1 MIYNAGTIS
10 FSGNTVTGSGT
21 SFTSPSS
28 QIRIG
33 QTLLVASNPVQL
45 VQITAINS
53 ATSLTVTPAA
63 SPAVSDQRY
72 GIFVTDSL
80 SVDGLAQSISQLIN
94 QYDENISAWE
104 TFASTKENQMVTV
117 TINGASFNIPAA
129 GGLARKGD
137 NSDITSMSGLTTPL
151 SRSQGGTGS
160 SSPFGNTA
168 GSFTQGN
175 DERLNT
181 INNKTGGTVTGSTR
195 ILSATFY
202 ITPPADVGG
211 WASSMSFTANDLAKS
226 VMATIYSDNYG
237 AVSIQTGVL
246 QSGGKLNRFET
257 NGNFSTQGNI
267 SCVSLTQTSDA
278 TKKEKITPIQDP
290 LEKIAQIEGVT
301 FNWLDTG
308 VPSAGVIAQQLM
320 EVLPEAIGS
329 VFDDHDRYEQI
340 EEINEQGETVLVN
353 KLVHARDDSKRS
365 YTVEYAGVVALCVQA
380 IKALNEKVGQ
390 LERAAA
396 DSDPG

>member
-1 MIYNAGTIS
+1 MGWYKNGTIAIA
-10 FSGNTVTGSGT
+10 GVTVTGSGT
-21 SFTSPSS
+21 NWTDNKSG
-28 QIRIG
+28 IG
-33 QTLLVASNPVQL
+33 PGQALLV
-45 VQITAINS
+45 
-53 ATSLTVTPAA
+53 
-63 SPAVSDQRY
+63 
-72 GIFVTDSL
+72 
-80 SVDGLAQSISQLIN
+80 
-94 QYDENISAWE
+94 
-104 TFASTKENQMVTV
+104 
-117 TINGASFNIPAA
+117 PAA
-129 GGLARKGD
+129 GTVKMYEILRVDSATKITLASNADAVAAGSAYAILTFYTDSVPDFARRLSAQLSYYQTQMDGWQQIMTSTGSVTLEAPDGTQITLSSFKKLT
-137 NSDITSMSGLTTPL
+137 SDMSNKADL
-151 SRSQGGTGS
+151 SGGAVAVSQGGTGAK
-160 SSPFGNTA
+160 TLA
-168 GSFTQGN
+168 DAKKALGSDTVNGMN
-175 DERLNT
+175 
-181 INNKTGGTVTGSTR
+181 GGTITGSTR

-211 WASSMSFTANDLAKS
+211 WASSMSFTANDVAKS

-246 QSGGKLNRFET
+246 QGGGKLNRFET

-320 EVLPEAIGS
+320 KVLPEAIGS
-329 VFDDHDRYEQI
+329 VFDDHDRYEQV
-340 EEINEQGETVLVN
+340 EEINEHGETVLVN

-380 IKALNEKVGQ
+380 IKALNEKVEQ
-390 LERAAA
+390 LQRAAA
-396 DSDPG
+396 DRDPG